1 MSVWPRPIAATSF
14 KCKIKTQFFW
24 FFRFHT
30 KSLDSNEHACAL
42 CLVALPT
49 SSDAKVCE
57 KCFKKHNFTQ
67 KYSSYAAAAAAAAA
81 VVAANELNAHAKSS
95 SAHEPAA
102 EFNCNI
108 CKKVF
113 ASTRKLEEHL
123 IEHSFHGCD
132 DRGYTCYICSSVFT
146 SASGLHQHMNE
157 HGPNARPYDC
167 NLCTEKFF
175 FRTEL
180 ENHLIDHEHGRVR
193 MSTAVPL
200 PLSAQALFQANQMNS
215 QQIAALKNLIV
226 KHEAAQANEDIGG
239 LAAHNNDADR
249 RSNNDEDDDSEIK
262 TEPTQVND
270 EDDEYIEI
278 EKIGEHPN
286 SDYDENSMAG
296 DSAKSHRTGTHETDE
311 CDAGDEKNHES
322 DRLSGGDDRS
332 TRSESP

>member
-1 MSVWPRPIAATSF
+1 M
-14 KCKIKTQFFW
+14 
-24 FFRFHT
+24 
-30 KSLDSNEHACAL
+30 
-42 CLVALPT
+42 
-49 SSDAKVCE
+49 CE

-67 KYSSYAAAAAAAAA
+67 KYSSYAAAAAAAA
-81 VVAANELNAHAKSS
+81 VVAANELNAHAESS
-95 SAHEPAA
+95 SAHEPIA

-113 ASTRKLEEHL
+113 ASARKLEEHL

-146 SASGLHQHMNE
+146 SASGLHQHMND

-180 ENHLIDHEHGRVR
+180 ENHLMDHEQGRVR
-193 MSTAVPL
+193 MPAAAPL
-200 PLSAQALFQANQMNS
+200 PLSAHALFQANQINS
-215 QQIAALKNLIV
+215 QQIAALKTLIV
-226 KHEAAQANEDIGG
+226 KHEAAQANQGNGG
-239 LAAHNNDADR
+239 PVVHNSDADR
-249 RSNNDEDDDSEIK
+249 RSNNDEDDDSQIK
-262 TEPTQVND
+262 TEATQGND

-296 DSAKSHRTGTHETDE
+296 DSAKSQPTGTRETDE
-311 CDAGDEKNHES
+311 CDAGDDKNHES
-322 DRLSGGDDRS
+322 DKLSGGDGRS
-332 TRSESP
+332 MRSESP

>member
-1 MSVWPRPIAATSF
+1 M
-14 KCKIKTQFFW
+14 
-24 FFRFHT
+24 
-30 KSLDSNEHACAL
+30 

-81 VVAANELNAHAKSS
+81 VVAANELNSHGKSS
-95 SAHEPAA
+95 SSHEPIA

-108 CKKVF
+108 CKKIF
-113 ASTRKLEEHL
+113 ATTRKLEEHL

-146 SASGLHQHMNE
+146 SASGLHQHMND
-157 HGPNARPYDC
+157 HGPNSRPYDC

-193 MSTAVPL
+193 IAPAVAPM
-200 PLSAQALFQANQMNS
+200 PLSAQALYQANQMNPH
-215 QQIAALKNLIV
+215 QIAALKTLIV
-226 KHEAAQANEDIGG
+226 KRETAQANEDIGG
-239 LAAHNNDADR
+239 ANADNSQADR
-249 RSNNDEDDDSEIK
+249 KSNNDEENDSQIK
-262 TEPTQVND
+262 SEAAQVND

-278 EKIGEHPN
+278 EKIGEHAT
-286 SDYDENSMAG
+286 SEYDENSNAD
-296 DSAKSHRTGTHETDE
+296 DSAKSHTNERET
-311 CDAGDEKNHES
+311 GDEKNQES
-322 DRLSGGDDRS
+322 ERLSAGDDRS
-332 TRSESP
+332 MRSESP